1 MCWWQVYNIN
11 LSNKY
16 WIHLKVTLTVYKV
29 DSYGTAWLHYAGHHR
44 PIQHF
49 HVDLTMT
56 HAWFS
61 LQILLYRCPWLI
73 AFHPQLKFWKSLL
86 IVVFRQPHVVCWEN
100 WSDNTQKA
108 CVQVIAW
115 IKFPKT
121 WLISP
126 ISHLSHL
133 STHGVII
140 IIININQS

>member
-86 IVVFRQPHVVCWEN
+86 IVVFRQPHMVFREI
-100 WSDNTQKA
+100 WSHTKGLCSGNCMDK
-108 CVQVIAW
+108 VS
-115 IKFPKT
+115 KD
-121 WLISP
+121 L
-126 ISHLSHL
+126 
-133 STHGVII
+133 
-140 IIININQS
+140 INITNIPPLPFVNTRSHYHYHQH